1 MVVKMV
7 VRRSWRHNRSIP
19 SQQRCMAAAAAVR
32 PWLWAVAP
40 GSGAARDQEWRP
52 TALCTRC
59 KGCEQSPQLLVV
71 TNVGLPHGT
80 Q

>member
-52 TALCTRC
+52 TALCTRDAR
-59 KGCEQSPQLLVV
+59 GVNNLRNFWSLRMWAYHTVQ
-71 TNVGLPHGT
+71 
-80 Q
+80 